1 MPNKMDLQEITDRW
15 KQSTQFSGVNP
26 MSGKVTYTYNNIF
39 IEELKEFCPGRSA
52 EESKDIKVSIVKPL
66 TNASISAK
74 TSIRFD
80 ISSPKAIKNV
90 NILVDQSQV

>member
-1 MPNKMDLQEITDRW
+1 MDLQEITDRW

-39 IEELKEFCPGRSA
+39 IEEPKEFCPGRSA